1 MSAITVEGDL
11 IHYEVLGRGRPVILV
26 HGWLGSWRYWIPAMS
41 QLSLKYRTYAI
52 DLWGFGDSGK
62 DPRHYDFA
70 SQVSL
75 IDQFMTRMGIA
86 KAALIG
92 HDLGAAVVAHFAMT
106 QPDRVPRMMA
116 VSPPLFR
123 LSPGTPLITS
133 TPEPPPAAQPVTPPA
148 APPAAVK
155 PPDPPITVKPVS
167 PAIPAASV
175 PSPAETLLKSPFRAA
190 PQLPN
195 ADTIPARTD
204 EMKTRLQQ
212 AALEAQKAGGLA
224 SPTPAAPQPP
234 KPGDGASQPSS
245 SSPSPTQV
253 SRNTPPAQVPPG
265 APPSV
270 TPPPAAP
277 AASTPDAESRLPNP
291 LRDHLD
297 VLDPVTLLEKH
308 VDAGAD
314 LEKLRVEV
322 NKADKMAVAR
332 SVTSFAG
339 VDTLRDLA
347 RLTVPAIAV
356 YGTNDTF
363 LPPPDSEMIARLK
376 EGRDNFQLIGLESGR
391 HFPMLENIETF
402 TRLLL
407 DFLELPNVTDV
418 EIKKKWERR
427 VR

>member
-41 QLSLKYRTYAI
+41 QLSTKYRTYAI

-70 SQVSL
+70 SQVLL

-92 HDLGAAVVAHFAMT
+92 HDLGAAVISRFAMT
-106 QPDRVPRMMA
+106 WPDRVPRLMA

-123 LSPGTPLITS
+123 LAPGTPLIAPAPPLPAPPVLVS
-133 TPEPPPAAQPVTPPA
+133 PPAAETLVKSPLRATPQPPPN
-148 APPAAVK
+148 
-155 PPDPPITVKPVS
+155 
-167 PAIPAASV
+167 
-175 PSPAETLLKSPFRAA
+175 AETI
-190 PQLPN
+190 
-195 ADTIPARTD
+195 TTRTD
-204 EMKTRLQQ
+204 EMKARLQ
-212 AALEAQKAGGLA
+212 AAVEAQKTAESEPSTKA
-224 SPTPAAPQPP
+224 AAKPPTPPP
-234 KPGDGASQPSS
+234 PM
-245 SSPSPTQV
+245 PTQV
-253 SRNTPPAQVPPG
+253 SRGTPPVPVPPV
-265 APPSV
+265 APPRAAPSMPV
-270 TPPPAAP
+270 TPPD
-277 AASTPDAESRLPNP
+277 SSLPNP
-291 LRDHLD
+291 LRDYLD
-297 VLDPVTLLEKH
+297 VLEPLALLEKH
-308 VDAGAD
+308 VDAGPD
-314 LEKLRVEV
+314 LDKLKVEV
-322 NKADKMAVAR
+322 GKADKMALAR

-347 RLTVPAIAV
+347 RLTVPALAV
-356 YGTNDTF
+356 YGMNDTF

-376 EGRDNFQLIGLESGR
+376 EGRDNFHLLGIEGGQ

-402 TRLLL
+402 TRLLQ
-407 DFLELPNVTDV
+407 DFLDLPNVMDV

>member
-1 MSAITVEGDL
+1 MSAITIEGDL
-11 IHYEVLGRGRPVILV
+11 IHYEVLGRGRPVIFV

-41 QLSLKYRTYAI
+41 QLSTRYRTYAI

-92 HDLGAAVVAHFAMT
+92 HDLGAAVVAHFAVT
-106 QPDRVPRMMA
+106 WPDRVPRLMA

-123 LSPGTPLITS
+123 MTPGTPLIA
-133 TPEPPPAAQPVTPPA
+133 P
-148 APPAAVK
+148 APPVPASAV
-155 PPDPPITVKPVS
+155 
-167 PAIPAASV
+167 
-175 PSPAETLLKSPFRAA
+175 L
-190 PQLPN
+190 
-195 ADTIPARTD
+195 
-204 EMKTRLQQ
+204 
-212 AALEAQKAGGLA
+212 
-224 SPTPAAPQPP
+224 
-234 KPGDGASQPSS
+234 
-245 SSPSPTQV
+245 
-253 SRNTPPAQVPPG
+253 
-265 APPSV
+265 

-277 AASTPDAESRLPNP
+277 AAETLVKSPFRPAPHQPPNAETIPTRTEEMKARLQAAVEAQKAAESKPQPATPPLPSPTIASRSTPPAPVPPVTPPAPEADSHLPNP

-297 VLDPVTLLEKH
+297 VLDPVALLEKH

-314 LEKLRVEV
+314 LEKLKVEV
-322 NKADKMAVAR
+322 NKADKMALAR

-339 VDTLRDLA
+339 IDTLRDLA
-347 RLTVPAIAV
+347 RLTVPALAV
-356 YGTNDTF
+356 YGLNDTF

-376 EGRDNFQLIGLESGR
+376 EGRDTFNLIGFEGGR

-402 TRLLL
+402 TRLLQ
-407 DFLELPNVTDV
+407 DFLDLPSVTDV